1 MKVKIKNKWSEV
13 TIKEYISIIGIL
25 QDKDLDELEINNY
38 ILSVLTGL
46 DIKEIRMLSI
56 QEYTEC
62 LKATEF
68 LKKPPSSKLKK
79 NYIIN
84 NKKYNTVMKLSNVN
98 TGQYMD
104 LQELSKDYDSTI
116 ENMSTI
122 LAIFLIPDGKKYG
135 QYNLEEAADEIEN
148 HFNIED
154 AVTLTFFFSN
164 LKRKLLTT
172 FLLYLE
178 KMKKKAEKVEKKKKK

>member
-1 MKVKIKNKWSEV
+1 MKVQIKNKWSEI

-38 ILSVLTGL
+38 ILSILTGL
-46 DIKEIRMLSI
+46 DIKEIRSLSI

-68 LKKPPSSKLKK
+68 LKKSPSTKLKK
-79 NYIIN
+79 NYTIN
-84 NKKYNTVMKLSNVN
+84 NKKYKTILKLSDVN

-116 ENMSTI
+116 ENMSKI

-135 QYNLEEAADEIEN
+135 DYDILEVADEIEN
-148 HFNIED
+148 YFNIED

-164 LKRKLLTT
+164 LKKKLLIVS
-172 FLLYLE
+172 LHYLE
-178 KMKKKAEKVEKKKKK
+178 SMKKKAEKKLKKK